1 MKQVTR
7 LSLVALTAAALA
19 GCGRDSGIGG
29 TSGDATAATLQA
41 NAQFAQTLQ
50 LDDKQAFEDAKR
62 GFIARPE
69 GKIVGADGNMLID
82 FDAFKF
88 VEGPAPSTVNPSLW
102 RPCGRAVAACDRGAA
117 ARFGPKPAAQPQ
129 AARAYRP
136 RAVPR
141 TALRPRLLRRRG
153 RLA

>member
-1 MKQVTR
+1 MKQITS
-7 LSLVALTAAALA
+7 LSLVALAAAALA
-19 GCGRDSGIGG
+19 GCGRDGGIGG

-50 LDDKQAFEDAKR
+50 LDDKRALEDAKR

-69 GKIVGADGNMLID
+69 GKIVGADGNVLID

-102 RPCGRAVAACDRGAA
+102 RH
-117 ARFGPKPAAQPQ
+117 AQLNAQVGLFKVTDGIYQLHGFDKAPGTF
-129 AARAYRP
+129 AI
-136 RAVPR
+136 V
-141 TALRPRLLRRRG
+141 TK
-153 RLA
+153 